1 MKVQVT
7 FFMEYLLVKILFK
20 YSWPEK
26 KNVLISWS
34 ADNLKSCTQPKVLP
48 YMKDFED
55 LFSWIKD
62 ICEDVDGLEEVHQNK
77 EHRLLRYDT

>member
-34 ADNLKSCTQPKVLP
+34 ADNLKLYSAKSVAI
-48 YMKDFED
+48 YFED
-55 LFSWIKD
+55 VFSWIKD
-62 ICEDVDGLEEVHQNK
+62 ICEDVDGLEEVHQSK